1 MPDFP
6 TALSA
11 ALADRYRVEEEVGTG
26 GMATV
31 YRARDLRH
39 DRAVAI
45 KVPHRAISESVNVA
59 RFLHEIRTTARLQH
73 PHILPLYD
81 SGEANGTLF
90 YVMPFVE
97 GESLRE
103 RIEREGPIDVGEAIR
118 LTREVADALS
128 YAHGQGLVHRD
139 IKPANILISNNHAVV
154 TDFGVARAVTP
165 IASER
170 LTVAGERTG
179 TAQYMSP
186 EQAAG
191 DDNLDARSDIFSLA
205 CMLFEM
211 LAGTPP
217 FTGGSP
223 QAVIAKRFMGR
234 PPSVRER
241 RPQVPYRVDAA
252 IRTAMALEPKDRFQ
266 SAARFADALGPVGS
280 AVNENEDVDKSIAVL
295 PFANMSTDPDAEFL
309 TDGITEDLL
318 NALVRLPGL
327 RVIARTSSFALKGT
341 SLDVRE
347 IGERLGV
354 GIVLEGSVRKAG
366 SRLRISAQLV
376 DARAGHQLWSERYD
390 REMRDVFVV
399 QDEITTAI
407 RDALSERLL
416 GLGPLPRKSLQPID
430 HETYELFLRGRFFV
444 AKRAEGMQK
453 GMELL
458 AEVVERAPGYAPAYA
473 ELASAYAISTM
484 FCAMPPSVGWPKVRE
499 LAHAALRLDS
509 RLARAHGE
517 LGNAAFWFDWDWAA
531 AKEHY
536 ERAIALD
543 PNDPWLNA
551 LFGHYLASI
560 GQHEESIEHCERAR
574 SLDPLNPS
582 VSASLATMHFL
593 AGAHEQTIAVCDRII
608 DQDSTFSD
616 AYRLKGAALREL
628 GHPEEAAPVVRAAVL
643 FSGEHPWMV
652 SLAGMV
658 EAAAGRAE
666 AALQIVRGLVQR
678 LEHPAGPF
686 FVPPLA
692 IALVFSQL
700 DDPDP
705 YFEWMER
712 ALDAR
717 DGWMVMLQ
725 SDHSYDRHRSDPRH
739 AGLVERVGI
748 PDVVGVT

>member
-1 MPDFP
+1 
-6 TALSA
+6 
-11 ALADRYRVEEEVGTG
+11 
-26 GMATV
+26 
-31 YRARDLRH
+31 
-39 DRAVAI
+39 
-45 KVPHRAISESVNVA
+45 
-59 RFLHEIRTTARLQH
+59 
-73 PHILPLYD
+73 LYD
-81 SGEANGTLF
+81 SGEAGGTLF

-103 RIEREGPIDVGEAIR
+103 RIDREPSMDVGEAIR
-118 LTREVADALS
+118 LIREVADALA
-128 YAHGQGLVHRD
+128 YAHAKGLVHRD
-139 IKPANILISNNHAVV
+139 IKPANILISNEHAVL
-154 TDFGVARAVTP
+154 TDFGVARAVTLVG
-165 IASER
+165 SER
-170 LTVAGERTG
+170 MTVAGERTG

-191 DDNLDARSDIFSLA
+191 DENVDARSDIFSLA
-205 CMLFEM
+205 CTLFEM
-211 LAGTPP
+211 LAGAPP
-217 FTGGSP
+217 FTGAST
-223 QAVIAKRFMGR
+223 QAIIAKRFMGP
-234 PPSVRER
+234 PPSVREK
-241 RPQVPYRVDAA
+241 RPEVPYRVDAA

-266 SAARFADALGPVGS
+266 SAARFADALGVTSSVGRGH
-280 AVNENEDVDKSIAVL
+280 EDVGKSIAVL
-295 PFANMSTDPDAEFL
+295 PFANMSKDPDAEFF

-347 IGERLGV
+347 IGERMGV

-366 SRLRISAQLV
+366 SRLRISARLV
-376 DARAGHQLWSERYD
+376 DTGTGHQLWSERYD

-407 RDALSERLL
+407 QEALSERLL
-416 GLGPLPRKSLQPID
+416 GLGPAPWKPVQAID
-430 HETYELFLRGRFFV
+430 PETYELFLRGRFFV

-458 AEVVERAPGYAPAYA
+458 AEVVKRAPRYAPAYA
-473 ELASAYAISTM
+473 ELAAAYAISTM
-484 FCAMPPSVGWPKVRE
+484 FCAVPPRVGWPKVRE

-551 LFGHYLASI
+551 LLGHYLASI
-560 GQHEESIEHCERAR
+560 GQHEESVEHGERAR

-582 VSASLATMHFL
+582 VSASLATLHFL
-593 AGAHEQTIAVCDRII
+593 AGAHEKTIAVCDRII

-628 GHPEEAAPVVRAAVL
+628 GRPEEAAPVARAAVR
-643 FSGEHPWMV
+643 FSREHPWMV
-652 SLAGMV
+652 SLGGMV
-658 EAAAGRAE
+658 EAAAGREE
-666 AALQIVRGLVQR
+666 AALEVARSLIERH
-678 LEHPAGPF
+678 EHPTGPF

-700 DDPDP
+700 DDPDS

-725 SDHSYDRHRSDPRH
+725 SDPSYDRHRSDPRH
-739 AGLVERVGI
+739 AGLVARVGI
-748 PDVVGVT
+748 PEGVGVMTPVSDS

>member
-1 MPDFP
+1 
-6 TALSA
+6 
-11 ALADRYRVEEEVGTG
+11 
-26 GMATV
+26 MATV
-31 YRARDLRH
+31 YRSRDLRH
-39 DRAVAI
+39 DRTVAI
-45 KVPHRAISESVNVA
+45 KVPRRSISESVDA
-59 RFLHEIRTTARLQH
+59 GRFLREIRTTARLQH
-73 PHILPLYD
+73 PHLLPLYD

-97 GESLRE
+97 GESLGQ
-103 RIEREGPIDVGEAIR
+103 RIEREGPMAVGEAIR

-128 YAHGQGLVHRD
+128 YAHGQGLIHRD

-154 TDFGVARAVTP
+154 TDFGVARAMTP
-165 IASER
+165 VANDR

-191 DDNLDARSDIFSLA
+191 DENLDGRSDIFSLA

-217 FTGGSP
+217 FTGDSR
-223 QAVIAKRFMGR
+223 QAVIAKRFMGP
-234 PPSVRER
+234 PPSVRDR
-241 RPQVPYRVDAA
+241 RPQVPYRIDAA

-266 SAARFADALGPVGS
+266 SAARFADALGAVGPMAGS
-280 AVNENEDVDKSIAVL
+280 ENVEKSIAVL

-347 IGERLGV
+347 IGERMGV
-354 GIVLEGSVRKAG
+354 GIVLEGSVRKSG
-366 SRLRISAQLV
+366 SRLRISARLV

-416 GLGPLPRKSLQPID
+416 GLGPVPQKALQPID
-430 HETYELFLRGRFFV
+430 SETYELFLRGRFFV

-453 GMELL
+453 GMQLL
-458 AEVVERAPGYAPAYA
+458 AEAVTRAPAYAPAYA
-473 ELASAYAISTM
+473 ELASAYSISTL
-484 FCAMPPSVGWPKVRE
+484 FCAVPPSVGWPKVRD
-499 LAHAALRLDS
+499 LAHAALQLDP

-517 LGNAAFWFDWDWAA
+517 LGNVAFWYDWDWGA

-543 PNDPWLNA
+543 PNDPWLDA
-551 LFGHYLASI
+551 LLGHYLASI
-560 GQHEESIEHCERAR
+560 GQHEESIEHGERAR

-582 VSASLATMHFL
+582 VSASLATLHFL
-593 AGAHEQTIAVCDRII
+593 AGAHQDTIAVCDRII

-628 GHPEEAAPVVRAAVL
+628 GHPEKAAPIAQAAVR
-643 FSGEHPWMV
+643 FSGEHPWAV

-658 EAAAGRAE
+658 EAAAGRRD
-666 AALQIVRGLVQR
+666 AALQIVHGLIERHQR
-678 LEHPAGPF
+678 QAGPF

-700 DDPDP
+700 DDPDS

-712 ALDAR
+712 ALEAR
-717 DGWMVMLQ
+717 DGWMVMLE

-748 PDVVGVT
+748 PDVAGVSMTPALDR